1 MIEIPTLPFSQ
12 HKISKEDIFKIN
24 ESLAALGEFSI
35 EVAKPN
41 NQAREIYTKL
51 KGSAIPEVRLQ
62 FFRSAILHDAK
73 LAKEIADA
81 LDAELIHKGF
91 NISQWFWQQVI
102 ENDFCSLNENA
113 LIDAFELTE
122 EYGINVNLL
131 CHIHD
136 AHKHELFDGNI
147 SHLLADTKGEFY
159 QIYSFEQCTTNYEK
173 LLTHVLNLGLSVD
186 KPNNHQLTA
195 RHIANVIEEKHGQG
209 QSIFKNRI
217 EKYDSAIKME
227 STFKLKG
234 SIMKTKPNF

>member
-1 MIEIPTLPFSQ
+1 M
-12 HKISKEDIFKIN
+12 
-24 ESLAALGEFSI
+24 
-35 EVAKPN
+35 
-41 NQAREIYTKL
+41 
-51 KGSAIPEVRLQ
+51 
-62 FFRSAILHDAK
+62 
-73 LAKEIADA
+73 
-81 LDAELIHKGF
+81 
-91 NISQWFWQQVI
+91 I